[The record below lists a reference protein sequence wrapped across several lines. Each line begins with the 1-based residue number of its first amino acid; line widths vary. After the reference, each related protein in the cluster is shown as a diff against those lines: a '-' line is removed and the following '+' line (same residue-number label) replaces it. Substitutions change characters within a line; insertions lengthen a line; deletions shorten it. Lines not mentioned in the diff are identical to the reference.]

1 MGSHRQGRLLVLGFS
16 LLALAACKKTRTDSG
31 ADKAPASEPSA
42 SASGSGSGPGSGAG
56 ADPHAGL
63 DIGGADD
70 PHAGIPMG
78 GGAGMGGG
86 GGGSVPTVTADGQH
100 IVGPLALKIPP
111 TWKAEPTT
119 SGMRAAQ
126 WKVPAAKGSED
137 AELVAFYFGPK
148 GAGTVA
154 ENIQRWAEQFDVN
167 GQPAQVKKSTR
178 TVAGA
183 PATLVELEGRF
194 VAAMT
199 PGSDEKND
207 KPDHMMLG
215 VIVETK
221 DGPYYYKLTGPKAT
235 VQGVRTQFAAMVSE
249 IQPAPAAP

>member
-1 MGSHRQGRLLVLGFS
+1 MGSHRQGRLLVIGLS
-16 LLALAACKKTRTDSG
+16 LLALGACKKTRTDSG
-31 ADKAPASEPSA
+31 PEKPPASE
-42 SASGSGSGPGSGAG
+42 SASGSEAN
-56 ADPHAGL
+56 PHAGV
-63 DIGGADD
+63 DTGGADD

-78 GGAGMGGG
+78 GGGGMAGGAGGT
-86 GGGSVPTVTADGQH
+86 VPTVTADGQH

-111 TWKAEPTT
+111 AWKAEPTT

-126 WKVPAAKGSED
+126 WKVPAAKGGEA
-137 AELVAFYFGPK
+137 AELVAFYFGPN

-167 GQPAQVKKSTR
+167 GKPAQVKKSTR
-178 TVAGA
+178 TIAGV

-199 PGSDEKND
+199 PGADAKHD

-215 VIVETK
+215 VIIETK

-235 VQGVRTQFAAMVSE
+235 VQGVRAQFASMVAE